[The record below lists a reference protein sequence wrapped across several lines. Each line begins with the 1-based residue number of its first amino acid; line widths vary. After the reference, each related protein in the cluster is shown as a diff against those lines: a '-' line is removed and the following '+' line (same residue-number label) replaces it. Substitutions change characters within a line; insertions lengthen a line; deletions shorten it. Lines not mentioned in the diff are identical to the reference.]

1 MSHCLV
7 LLSLLLEIDRFSVLV
22 EEVVFCGSFSNC
34 WGLSLLLLFYTFCG
48 FCFTICLDFREG
60 TTYSEAFAF
69 KWQLKNWQ
77 LPPPTL

>member
-1 MSHCLV
+1 M
-7 LLSLLLEIDRFSVLV
+7 
-22 EEVVFCGSFSNC
+22 
-34 WGLSLLLLFYTFCG
+34 LLLFYTFCG